1 MFFDDF
7 SQLVENLAATPD
19 RFLITGDFNFHI
31 GTTNNDA
38 VQFLDLINSAGL
50 NQHVTRPTHNRG
62 HNLDLIITSSNNDL
76 VSNLQVLPSMPS
88 DHAAITFL
96 VDFPRPVLSK
106 VFSERRKLQNINLEL
121 FVEDMAN
128 TSLMCNRSS
137 DVDVAVTQYLLDD
150 LMASSDIDDCH
161 RYDKQPT
168 LSSYELST
176 LEPVTSENVKSVIM
190 SSRTVLQLGPH
201 TYSPCNEVH

>member
-1 MFFDDF
+1 
-7 SQLVENLAATPD
+7 
-19 RFLITGDFNFHI
+19 
-31 GTTNNDA
+31 
-38 VQFLDLINSAGL
+38 
-50 NQHVTRPTHNRG
+50 
-62 HNLDLIITSSNNDL
+62 
-76 VSNLQVLPSMPS
+76 
-88 DHAAITFL
+88 
-96 VDFPRPVLSK
+96 
-106 VFSERRKLQNINLEL
+106 
-121 FVEDMAN
+121 MAN